1 MRCCCANILMLTR
14 AYGTHNNISISQRSL
29 RFSPDV
35 VRFFDEKGGE
45 ASRNRDKVHTNWTP
59 LYSIFTFHLFQLNVI
74 RRMPFTFVPIEFQHF
89 WFRCVDAELAFTV
102 HCALFRGFA
111 TMHSTG
117 IGKLNV
123 NFCMNPICSI
133 AALFESGNYN
143 TLPRIQPHIFFS
155 FIAST
160 AIASNITKSTSLPSY
175 AYEFATACRY
185 LFILFLLLVC
195 RVPTKHIRIQ
205 NERIYSVRNRIWE
218 NREMNAITVLCGH
231 AVYLHSFHLL
241 KMRHDGHLR
250 TENKLQTSRY
260 SYSKPWYI
268 HWSGFLC
275 SWHRPTGRSDSHLL

>member
-1 MRCCCANILMLTR
+1 
-14 AYGTHNNISISQRSL
+14 
-29 RFSPDV
+29 
-35 VRFFDEKGGE
+35 
-45 ASRNRDKVHTNWTP
+45 
-59 LYSIFTFHLFQLNVI
+59 
-74 RRMPFTFVPIEFQHF
+74 MPFTSVPIEFQHF

-205 NERIYSVRNRIWE
+205 NERNIQCTQSHMGKQRNECDHSLMWTCGLFAQLSSTQ
-218 NREMNAITVLCGH
+218 NA
-231 AVYLHSFHLL
+231 
-241 KMRHDGHLR
+241 
-250 TENKLQTSRY
+250 SRGTLAY
-260 SYSKPWYI
+260 RK
-268 HWSGFLC
+268 
-275 SWHRPTGRSDSHLL
+275 